1 MNFFNLFR
9 RQTEI
14 EVPPAVTA
22 STSGDGPLVLADG
35 PRADNGEDLGVQQG
49 ATGNRFYRGSM
60 ETEEYNQDLQGET
73 GAKTYQK
80 MRADAQV
87 SATEQLVTL
96 PIKSANWTIEA
107 HTVPDADGNR
117 EELPEVKAFLEEA
130 LFKRL
135 NWDTLLDHMLLSW
148 PFGFEVMEKVYVIE
162 DDRTWYKGIH
172 HRRQS
177 TICQWF
183 RDGGELA
190 GIEQRTYKDGKYV
203 SVKIPEIPSREGARL
218 KLLHVSNEQEGDN
231 FAGRSGLRA
240 AYGPWFWKAQLI
252 NMSLVGMERLSI
264 GVPRAK
270 ITEGYTSKLA
280 TTVKAMLRT
289 FQTGKA
295 GYLLETKDVAFDIM
309 GSPSTARYDPQP
321 FINYC
326 DESIAM
332 SALAMALK
340 LGTTQTGAR
349 ALGETLFQVFLLAL
363 EAVATNAASAADEQ
377 LIDPLLEL
385 NFANASQID
394 AHLVWSDLKPDD
406 VKVLS
411 DALAKLTLPGHITKD
426 PAIEEKLRKLLGLPP
441 MPEPEEGA
449 EDGETLDPE
458 PAPDD
463 PAVDGDEDPNSL
475 TAIVRKLLKALPGLK
490 RLVDPKPF
498 WRDQTPE
505 EAFVSLREIDGKTD
519 DALEQIEGYVAEDR
533 EGWANTLRD
542 QIEAALSDGDPSDLK
557 DIGIPAKE
565 ARRSTSDVI
574 GVQRDLF
581 RFGRKSVKEELQRQK
596 KSAKRTELRDEP
608 LDDAELSKLFRL
620 QTQTMLD
627 GLAGRASSLALQQ
640 AMDLNRT
647 KGNDYTDEDLDAIV
661 AAVTG
666 SFGPATRKAS
676 APLIGGANNQGRN
689 KEALAQGVTRA
700 TYSALL
706 DENTCG
712 ACLAF
717 DGQEYVVDSPEYYAD
732 SPPNK
737 NCESTAG
744 GENMC
749 RCIWI
754 YTLPDEQAARG

>member
-1 MNFFNLFR
+1 MNLNPFSLFR
-9 RQTEI
+9 SRRTTEVT
-14 EVPPAVTA
+14 VPPVAT
-22 STSGDGPLVLADG
+22 TTGDEPLALADG
-35 PRADNGEDLGVQQG
+35 PRPDSDGEDLFEQQG
-49 ATGNRFYRGSM
+49 ATGNRFYRGTM
-60 ETEEYNQDLQGET
+60 ETEEYNMDLQGET
-73 GAKTYQK
+73 GAATYQK
-80 MRADAQV
+80 MRSDAQV
-87 SATEQLVTL
+87 AATEQLVTL

-107 HTVPDADGNR
+107 HTVPDENGDR

-135 NWDTLLDHMLLSW
+135 NFDTLLDHMLLSW
-148 PFGFEVMEKVYVIE
+148 PFGYEVMEKVYVIE
-162 DDRTWYKGIH
+162 DDHTWYQGIY

-183 RDGGELA
+183 QEGGELA
-190 GIEQRTYKDGKYV
+190 GIEQRTYKDGQYV
-203 SVKIPEIPSREGARL
+203 SVKIPKKPSREGARL

-240 AYGPWFWKAQLI
+240 AYGPWFWKAQLV
-252 NMSLVGMERLSI
+252 NMALIGYERLSVGI
-264 GVPRAK
+264 PKAK
-270 ITEGYTSKLA
+270 ITESYTSKLA
-280 TTVKAMLRT
+280 KIVRKMLRA
-289 FQTGKA
+289 FQTGKS
-295 GYLLETKDVAFDIM
+295 GFLLETKDVDFSIM
-309 GSPSTARYDPQP
+309 GSPSTQRYDPKE

-363 EAVATNAASAADEQ
+363 EAVATNIASTADDQ
-377 LIDPLLEL
+377 LIDTILEL
-385 NFANASQID
+385 NFADAKQID

-411 DALAKLTLPGHITKD
+411 TALAQLTPHGHITKD
-426 PAIEEKLRKLLGLPP
+426 PAIEETLRKQLGLPP

-449 EDGETLDPE
+449 AVDVEDLPGPE
-458 PAPDD
+458 PTPDE
-463 PAVDGDEDPNSL
+463 PELVA
-475 TAIVRKLLKALPGLK
+475 AVRKLM
-490 RLVDPKPF
+490 RLADPRPF

-505 EAFVSLREIDGKTD
+505 EQFVALREIDGRHD
-519 DALEQIEGYVAEDR
+519 DAMEEIEGYVAEDR
-533 EGWANTLRD
+533 VEWAKTLRD
-542 QIEAALSDGDPSDLK
+542 QIEKALEDGDPSDLK

-581 RFGRKSVKEELQRQK
+581 RFGRRMVKEELGRQK
-596 KSAKRTELRDEP
+596 KSEKRSELRDEP

-647 KGNDYTDEDLDAIV
+647 KGTDFTDEDLDAIEV
-661 AAVTG
+661 AIVT

-689 KEALAQGVTRA
+689 KEALAQGITRA
-700 TYSALL
+700 IYSAIL
-706 DENTCG
+706 DENSCDVCPT
-712 ACLAF
+712 F
-717 DGQEYVVDSPEYYAD
+717 DGQEYVVDTAGYYAD

-737 NCESTAG
+737 GCESTAG

-754 YTLPDEQAARG
+754 YVLPDEQAARG